1 MATGELGTDSMKSR
15 GLKTAAAVLVFLAS
29 LAVFVFWLLRVAIS
43 ALLTETPLKSLYGMH
58 AFSWQV
64 LSTRI
69 GQTTLWA
76 IFCNLFIQPQSL
88 LLLFSAGLGAGV
100 ILHQNKKIE
109 KELRNEQEQLNRARS
124 LHDLSTA
131 EIERQKSLALLEQKQ
146 LLYEWENRMHQLK
159 SVLSA
164 LQLETELL
172 TDSKGA
178 VDKIDLRDLRDCEEQ
193 ALNMVHDM
201 LHLGLQPLRNTTY
214 FDLRK
219 AIEQAISRIEPWA
232 LQKEIDIRCS
242 LTTSCILADSFMI
255 VEAVTAVLENCVEF
269 AESHTSLNITEIRN
283 SEKTILEITH
293 PGHLDNL
300 DELFTRYRTTR
311 SGHYG
316 IGMAMALEIM
326 ESCHGTLLAENR
338 KSSISFLFIFPSAP
352 QEM

>member
-1 MATGELGTDSMKSR
+1 M
-15 GLKTAAAVLVFLAS
+15 
-29 LAVFVFWLLRVAIS
+29 
-43 ALLTETPLKSLYGMH
+43 
-58 AFSWQV
+58 
-64 LSTRI
+64 
-69 GQTTLWA
+69 
-76 IFCNLFIQPQSL
+76 
-88 LLLFSAGLGAGV
+88 
-100 ILHQNKKIE
+100 HQNKKIE

-124 LHDLSTA
+124 VHDLSTA

-146 LLYEWENRMHQLK
+146 LLYEWENRIHQLK

-219 AIEQAISRIEPWA
+219 AIEQAISRIEPQA

-242 LTTSCILADSFMI
+242 LTMSCILADSFMI

-316 IGMAMALEIM
+316 IGMAMAREIM